1 MSPVGFP
8 RSREEL
14 MAVAILGLILLAG
27 AGVLTAAVVT
37 SNTTALEMELWGVTI
52 SDLSLGAVFI
62 GGMLTT
68 LVAVAGIVLL
78 TGGIRRGRRL
88 ATERRTLREEN
99 DRLAQQVES
108 TGPGTVA
115 DAEHRREGRRA
126 FFGRRREVAANPPG
140 PEGPLPDRPAPSGPP
155 VDSAGR
161 PM

>member
-1 MSPVGFP
+1 MPPVGFP

-14 MAVAILGLILLAG
+14 VAVAILGLILLAG
-27 AGVLTAAVVT
+27 AGVLAAAVVT
-37 SNTTALEMELWGVTI
+37 SNTAALEMELWGVTI

-68 LVAVAGIVLL
+68 LVAVAGVVLL

-108 TGPGTVA
+108 TGPVA
-115 DAEHRREGRRA
+115 DAEPRREGRRA

-140 PEGPLPDRPAPSGPP
+140 PDGPLPDRPAPSGPP
-155 VDSAGR
+155 VDRAGR